1 MKHGRLMGDVRVL
14 GEFCVACGADAWLSD
29 GKQHDKPP
37 DWRLP
42 RGLAGLAGLRADA
55 PSEARG
61 ADGERAGRP
70 RGSRRSGGA
79 TAVAGNLAGCGR
91 HRKTNGGVGVQIRK
105 TGDPKAA
112 GYLCV
117 MGDLNPQPAD

>member
-1 MKHGRLMGDVRVL
+1 MTSRPIGGCREAWRAWPGFEPTRRAKLVARTASGR
-14 GEFCVACGADAWLSD
+14 A
-29 GKQHDKPP
+29 
-37 DWRLP
+37 
-42 RGLAGLAGLRADA
+42 GLAAAGDLAGLRRW
-55 PSEARG
+55 PGIWRG
-61 ADGERAGRP
+61 YGGGRE
-70 RGSRRSGGA
+70 SGGA

>member
-1 MKHGRLMGDVRVL
+1 MASVQSL
-14 GEFCVACGADAWLSD
+14 
-29 GKQHDKPP
+29 P
-37 DWRLP
+37 DWRPP
-42 RGLAGLAGLRADA
+42 RGLWGLVGLRDDA

-70 RGSRRSGGA
+70 RGDRRSGGA
-79 TAVAGNLAGCGR
+79 RQRPEIWRGVDGERAGRPRGGWRSGGLRPILENKRGHGCE
-91 HRKTNGGVGVQIRK
+91 K

-112 GYLCV
+112 GCLCV

>member
-1 MKHGRLMGDVRVL
+1 MASVQSL
-14 GEFCVACGADAWLSD
+14 
-29 GKQHDKPP
+29 P
-37 DWRLP
+37 DWRPP
-42 RGLAGLAGLRADA
+42 RGLVGLAGLRADA

-70 RGSRRSGGA
+70 RGGRRSGGA
-79 TAVAGNLAGCGR
+79 WTASGRAGLAVVGDLAGRGR
-91 HRKTNGGVGVQIRK
+91 GRRSGGLWPILENKRGHGCEK

-112 GYLCV
+112 GCLCV

>member
-1 MKHGRLMGDVRVL
+1 MENSVTSRPIGGCREAWRAWPGFEPTRRAKLAARTASGR
-14 GEFCVACGADAWLSD
+14 A
-29 GKQHDKPP
+29 
-37 DWRLP
+37 
-42 RGLAGLAGLRADA
+42 GLAAAGDLAGLRRW
-55 PSEARG
+55 PGIWRG
-61 ADGERAGRP
+61 
-70 RGSRRSGGA
+70 
-79 TAVAGNLAGCGR
+79 TAVAGNLAGCGQ